1 MANAAATGAMRERGG
16 MVPRLHPL
24 IILSLLAALTP
35 SALAQ
40 FAPIPAAEHRLQ
52 VAVNVVNVHVTAR
65 NRAGAL
71 LDDLQK
77 RDFEVFEDGKKQ
89 DLRYFSRYNDVS
101 LSVVLL
107 IDASTS
113 QTRVLAREQAIAAQF
128 LEQVLRPGD
137 HAAIVSFDSN
147 AYVVQDFTSD
157 PLRLRHAIA
166 RIAPFAPGLQP
177 VLPPADVASGTR
189 LCAAVNWVAGLPAAQ
204 WLDRRV
210 VILISDG
217 VDPEIRACTK
227 PTLAAAL
234 GNDLMIY
241 SIRTLDGSVYGHPGV
256 AAQGEQALSR
266 LARATG
272 GLLLWGNDP
281 RKLSAAFTHI
291 AAELRG
297 QYSLGYTPQKLV
309 RDGRF
314 HRIKIV
320 VNRKATQ
327 VRARRGYVP
336 STL

>member
-1 MANAAATGAMRERGG
+1 MVNTGASRAKRGRG
-16 MVPRLHPL
+16 RILSVLESL
-24 IILSLLAALTP
+24 VVLSLLVSLTP
-35 SALAQ
+35 RTAAQ
-40 FAPIPAAEHRLQ
+40 VAPVSAAEHRLQ

-65 NRAGAL
+65 DRAGAL
-71 LDDLQK
+71 LHDLQR

-101 LSVVLL
+101 VSVVLL

-113 QTRVLAREQAIAAQF
+113 QTRVLAREQAIAAHF

-137 HAAIVSFDSN
+137 RAAIVSFDSN

-157 PLRLRHAIA
+157 PFRLRHAID

-177 VLPPADVASGTR
+177 VLPPAEVASGTR

-217 VDPEIRACTK
+217 VDPEIRACVK
-227 PTLAAAL
+227 PAVTAAL
-234 GNDLMIY
+234 RNDLMIY
-241 SIRTLDGSVYGHPGV
+241 SIRTLDGGVYGHPGV
-256 AAQGEQALSR
+256 AEQGEQALSR
-266 LARATG
+266 LARETG